1 METINN
7 ILMVG
12 MVPALFTEEEKDGI
26 ANEVRDHSN
35 KAGYGI
41 TK

>member
-1 METINN
+1 
-7 ILMVG
+7 MVG

-26 ANEVRDHSN
+26 ANEVRN
-35 KAGYGI
+35 QAVQAGYAT